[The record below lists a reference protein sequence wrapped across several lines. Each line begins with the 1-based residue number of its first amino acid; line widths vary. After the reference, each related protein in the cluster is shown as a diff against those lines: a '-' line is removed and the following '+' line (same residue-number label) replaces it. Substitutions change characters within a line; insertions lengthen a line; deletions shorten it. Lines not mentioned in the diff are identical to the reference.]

1 MNKEQ
6 FDLLLQEL
14 RNINESIQDIYA
26 LRDEIRDLTNVID
39 KKEIRK

>member
-14 RNINESIQDIYA
+14 RNINEHLEYMTRIEDSIK
-26 LRDEIRDLTNVID
+26 DLTDLI
-39 KKEIRK
+39 KKTNKK

>member
-14 RNINESIQDIYA
+14 RNINEQLEYMTRIEDSIK
-26 LRDEIRDLTNVID
+26 DLTDII
-39 KKEIRK
+39 KKTNKK